1 MIYAKM
7 TSPKFCRKDKATQN
21 ETLIRYKWILAYQT
35 ESTRDFEKVCFAEFA
50 TKMHPQLGY
59 ELKLDSFKT

>member
-1 MIYAKM
+1 MK
-7 TSPKFCRKDKATQN
+7 
-21 ETLIRYKWILAYQT
+21 LIKYKCILVYQT
-35 ESTRDFEKVCFAEFA
+35 ESTRYVDNVCLAEFA